1 MSDND
6 VCDSINHCSDGSDE
20 DGCIEITAPTPATA
34 GASSANYTGLTALN
48 NNIII
53 YYEHCV

>member
-6 VCDSINHCSDGSDE
+6 ICDSINHCSDGSDE
-20 DGCIEITAPTPATA
+20 DGCIETAPTAATA

-48 NNIII
+48 
-53 YYEHCV
+53 